1 MKRKTS
7 NTRDSEQLRAFIASA
22 PHVISILVYPGCSSY
37 EVSAPGEVF
46 STANGQLRR
55 ELGIDKDV
63 YALEVVTSVPG
74 VVEMEMGVKML
85 GDRTIT
91 DPHRKVDT
99 LLLSG
104 ACLDPVQAA
113 VANKDVIA
121 WIQKAAPKARRI
133 ASMCTGAFL
142 LAEAGLATGNVTTH
156 WAHCEL
162 LRKTYPDLK
171 VNADNIYIRDGNI
184 YSSAGST
191 SVMDLALALVEE
203 DLGRKLAMNVARR
216 LVMFL
221 KRPGG
226 QSQFSTALLAQTQ
239 STDALKDL
247 PEWIADNLDEDLSVE
262 ALAERVGMSPRNFAR
277 VFTAE
282 TKLTPAKYVERARL
296 ERARQLIEETK
307 LPLLSVA
314 AKAGFESDQQLRRT
328 FVRWLGVTPAEY
340 LDRFRN
346 DGHNLSVPVIT
357 TGLKS
362 AGTKGGTFRGAR
374 EELQPW
380 LP

>member
-1 MKRKTS
+1 MARKAADTVS
-7 NTRDSEQLRAFIASA
+7 GTEQSLREFIAKA
-22 PHVISILVYPGCSSY
+22 PHVVTVLVYPGASSY
-37 EVSAPGEVF
+37 EISAPGEVF

-55 ELGIDKDV
+55 EFGINKDV
-63 YALEVVTSVPG
+63 YELEVVASVPG
-74 VVEMEMGVKML
+74 PVVMEMGLKVMP
-85 GDRTIT
+85 DRTIA
-91 DPHRKVDT
+91 DPLRKVDT

-104 ACLDPVQAA
+104 ACWDPVQEAMG
-113 VANKDVIA
+113 NKEVIA
-121 WIQKAAPKARRI
+121 WIKKSAPKARRI

-142 LAEAGLATGNVTTH
+142 LAEAGLARNAVTTH
-156 WAHCEL
+156 WAHCDT
-162 LRKTYPDLK
+162 LRQHYPHLN
-171 VNADNIYIRDGNI
+171 VSADNIYVKDGNV

-191 SVMDLALALVEE
+191 AAMDLALALVEE

-239 STDALKDL
+239 ATNSLKDL
-247 PEWIADNLDEDLSVE
+247 PEWIVDHLDADLSVE
-262 ALAERVGMSPRNFAR
+262 ALANRVGMSPRNFAR

-307 LPLLSVA
+307 LPLLTVA

-340 LDRFRN
+340 VDRFRAE
-346 DGHNLSVPVIT
+346 GRSLSIPTIGKGAFM
-357 TGLKS
+357 GLP
-362 AGTKGGTFRGAR
+362 

>member
-1 MKRKTS
+1 MMRKTK
-7 NTRDSEQLRAFIASA
+7 TAARTGEQLREFIAKA
-22 PHVISILVYPGCSSY
+22 PHVISILTYPGSSPY
-37 EVSAPGEVF
+37 EVAAPGEVF

-55 ELGIDKDV
+55 ELGLDKDV
-63 YALEVVTSVPG
+63 YALEIVSPASG
-74 VVEMEMGVKML
+74 VVDMEMGVKML
-85 GDRTIT
+85 ADRTIA
-91 DPHRKVDT
+91 DPVRKVDT
-99 LLLSG
+99 LLISG
-104 ACLDPVQAA
+104 ACWDPMRAA
-113 VANKDVIA
+113 VENKDVIT
-121 WIQKAAPKARRI
+121 WIQKSAPKARRI

-142 LAEAGLATGNVTTH
+142 LAEAGLVKGNVTTH
-156 WAHCEL
+156 WAHCDA
-162 LRKTYPDLK
+162 LRAHYPHLQ
-171 VNADNIYIRDGNI
+171 VNADNIYIKEGNI

-191 SVMDLALALVEE
+191 SAMDLALALVEE

-239 STDALKDL
+239 STGGLKDL
-247 PEWIADNLDEDLSVE
+247 PEWIADHLDEDLSVE

-296 ERARQLIEETK
+296 ERARQLIEETG
-307 LPLLSVA
+307 LPLLTIAS
-314 AKAGFESDQQLRRT
+314 KAGFESDQQLRRT
-328 FVRWLGVTPAEY
+328 FQRWLGVTPAEY
-340 LDRFRN
+340 VDRFRN
-346 DGHNLSVPVIT
+346 NGRNLSIPVVGP
-357 TGLKS
+357 GLRKS
-362 AGTKGGTFRGAR
+362 SVRGAP